1 LKRTSLL
8 VAACLWMLLLCANT
22 GAQSGNNSLYVDD
35 DAPLDVGPGNSRLSD
50 PLEDGS
56 ETHPFDSIQEAI
68 EIAEPPA
75 RILVR
80 QGFYQESLDFLGKAL
95 TVVGMDINEPRDSA
109 YPVLEGAEG
118 VPVVRFDKGETATSI
133 LEGFVICN
141 GLNERASAILCEQSS
156 PTINHCLIVGNRHHP
171 RIPSEDPNDPN
182 SFRIPL
188 DAAILCNQSEAVLRN
203 CTITD
208 NVGGVTLID
217 SPIRMEQTI
226 LWGNAHH
233 DILTIGTV
241 PPTIRYSNVSGH
253 GFGVGNLDANP
264 LFVQPGYW
272 QDLITGQPSD
282 VLLNPDVLWIPG
294 DYHLQSES
302 GHWLPDEQRWELDA
316 HNSPCIDAGDPNLWV
331 GAEMAPHG
339 ERLNL
344 GAYGGTAAASRTPP
358 ADVEPVVFA
367 SQAIKRA
374 VEDTLWIP
382 DPSPR
387 DMLDLTELSC
397 VFVNVRDIT
406 GLEYA
411 LNLQTLILS
420 DNFIADISLL
430 GGLTK
435 LDMVLLNQ
443 NEIRDFSVLYRL
455 PQLRHLDIHHNNI
468 HDISVLATLK
478 NLEALIIRE
487 NSIRDISP
495 IQELKHLR
503 QLSIRYNPVSD
514 ITPLADLTQI
524 EELDLWGCQIEDLS
538 PLLQYRNI
546 DTLYLKGNELNEVSR
561 SEYLPAIIENNPGA
575 DVVWD
580 E

>member
-1 LKRTSLL
+1 VLKRTSLL
-8 VAACLWMLLLCANT
+8 VVALWMVWLCAHA
-22 GAQSGNNSLYVDD
+22 GAQSGNTSLYVDD
-35 DAPLDVGPGNSRLSD
+35 DAPLDVGPGDTRVSD

-56 ETHPFDSIQEAI
+56 EAHPFDSIQEAI
-68 EIAEPPA
+68 ETAEPFS

-80 QGFYQESLDFLGKAL
+80 QGFYQESLDFLGKPL
-95 TVVGMDINEPRDSA
+95 TVVGVDINEPRDSA
-109 YPVLEGAEG
+109 YPVLEGIEG
-118 VPVVRFDKGETATSI
+118 NPVVRFDKGETATSV
-133 LEGFVICN
+133 LEGFVISH
-141 GLNERASAILCEQSS
+141 GLNERASAILCDQSS
-156 PTINHCLIVGNRHHP
+156 PTISHCLIVGNRHRP
-171 RIPSEDPNDPN
+171 QIPSDDPN

-188 DAAILCNQSEAVLRN
+188 DAAILCHQSEAVLRH

-217 SPIRMEQTI
+217 SPIRMEQSI

-233 DILTIGTV
+233 DLLTVGTV
-241 PPTIRYSNVSGH
+241 QPMVRYSNVSGH
-253 GFGVGNLDANP
+253 GFGVGNLDTDP

-272 QDLITGQPSD
+272 QDIITGQPSD
-282 VLLNPDVLWIPG
+282 VLSNPDVLWIPG

-302 GHWLPDEQRWELDA
+302 GHWLPDAQRWELDA
-316 HNSPCIDAGDPNLWV
+316 QNSPCIDAGDPNLWT
-331 GAEMAPHG
+331 GAEMPPHG
-339 ERLNL
+339 ERINL

-358 ADVEPVVFA
+358 EDGAPVVFGNA
-367 SQAIKRA
+367 AIKRA

-387 DMLDLTELSC
+387 DMLGLTELSC
-397 VFVNVRDIT
+397 VFVNVQDIT

-411 LNLQTLILS
+411 LNLETLILS
-420 DNFIADISLL
+420 DNFISDISVL

-435 LDMVLLNQ
+435 LDMLLLNQ
-443 NEIRDFSVLYRL
+443 NEIRDFSVLHRL

-468 HDISVLATLK
+468 HDISALATLK

-495 IQELKHLR
+495 IQELKRLR

-514 ITPLADLTQI
+514 ISPLADLTQI
-524 EELDLWGCQIEDLS
+524 EQLDLWGCLIEDLS

-546 DTLYLKGNELNEVSR
+546 DTLYLKGNELNDVSR
-561 SEYLPAIIENNPGA
+561 SEYLPAIIQNNPGA